1 MSRVSIYPHGLLR
14 KSFDVAGTYSS
25 TSSHDL
31 KKSSGPHEPVA
42 PIERQGNDGRGV
54 VEALNIGSSIE
65 RRRVEMSY
73 DISRRKSATLAA
85 LVVPG
90 FASLMANGRDASG
103 PLATNP

>member
-31 KKSSGPHEPVA
+31 KKSSGRHEPVA

-54 VEALNIGSSIE
+54 VEALNIGSAIQ
-65 RRRVEMSY
+65 RRRVENEVRHLTAKGGY
-73 DISRRKSATLAA
+73 
-85 LVVPG
+85 PG
-90 FASLMANGRDASG
+90 RLGRSGICIAEWQMAVTQAG
-103 PLATNP
+103 PWQ